1 MSVSLPNGITCTEE
15 ATALMKR
22 YSAMHQEFYATK
34 QLENIP
40 AQYNKWIHDDAT
52 IIVNEHKFVGKSA
65 ICSAWG
71 PAAQYVIR
79 FEIKPILRQ
88 WHKNGLSFTESLYCT
103 TVDGQELQWSF
114 DNSCIYCPKTD
125 KFTLMIFNSSEEYA
139 NTFFAGLMKH
149 VSKK

>member
-1 MSVSLPNGITCTEE
+1 MSFPNGITNTEE

-34 QLENIP
+34 EIENIP
-40 AQYNKWIHDDAT
+40 KTYEKWIHDDAT
-52 IIVNEHKFVGKSA
+52 IVVNDLQFKGKSD
-65 ICSAWG
+65 IIKAWG
-71 PAAQYVIR
+71 PAPQYVIK

-88 WHKNGLSFTESLYCT
+88 WHTNGLSFTESLYCT

-114 DNSCIYCPKTD
+114 DNTCIYDPKTD
-125 KFTLMIFNSSEEYA
+125 KFTLMIFNSSKEYMDK
-139 NTFFAGLMKH
+139 FFGGLMAH